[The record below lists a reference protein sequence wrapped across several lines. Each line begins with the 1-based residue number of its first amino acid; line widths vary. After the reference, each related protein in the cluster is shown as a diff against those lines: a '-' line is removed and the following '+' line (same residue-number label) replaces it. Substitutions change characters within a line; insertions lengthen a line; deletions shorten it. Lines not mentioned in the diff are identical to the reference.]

1 VTRRVAGV
9 FLVVGLLAGALDAS
23 AQAFPRSGFGLSV
36 GLGGGSTG
44 VTCDQC
50 GQSPDE
56 RMTGLS
62 GYLRVGAYA
71 IPHLLIGLEGTG
83 WIRNSEDADR
93 RIAAVSLVLVGYP
106 TAGSGFFVRGG
117 GGLIRAE
124 IENRSLDVVGDG
136 LTWSVGVGFDVGAG
150 GVALTPYVTYVDS
163 REVAA
168 DADGA
173 TTSLD
178 LKPNILQFGLAVTV
192 R

>member
-1 VTRRVAGV
+1 VTRTVAGV
-9 FLVVGLLAGALDAS
+9 FLLVGLLGSALDGS

-50 GQSPDE
+50 GPNPGE

-62 GYLRVGAYA
+62 GYLRLGVYA
-71 IPHLLIGLEGTG
+71 IPHLLIGVEGTG

-93 RIAAVSLVLVGYP
+93 RIAAASLVLVGYP
-106 TAGSGFFVRGG
+106 TAASGFFVRGG

-124 IENRSLDVVGDG
+124 IENRSLEVVGDG
-136 LTWSVGVGFDVGAG
+136 ITWNVGVGYDVGAG
-150 GVALTPYVTYVDS
+150 GVALTPYVTYLNSRDVTADVDG
-163 REVAA
+163 VAN
-168 DADGA
+168 G
-173 TTSLD
+173 LD